1 MIIPAHPDLKISSNP
16 QRREFL
22 IPRLP
27 DPSQEWRM
35 FFLPIGPQKWPN
47 CPVKGLW
54 VWILG
59 TQTPLCS
66 APRPKP
72 FAGTPVGRVQDQDQD
87 QDQEDEQ
94 EIVRSPSQPILVIA
108 SHPLN
113 GWIWFGEGLRGYDNW
128 QRCAASDF
136 KQNEHGETAI
146 PLKSV
151 AATTPKSRAE
161 EKLLR
166 LI

>member
-1 MIIPAHPDLKISSNP
+1 MGRLMGRNEGCFSYQLGHKNGQIVRGKDLGAGS
-16 QRREFL
+16 
-22 IPRLP
+22 
-27 DPSQEWRM
+27 W
-35 FFLPIGPQKWPN
+35 
-47 CPVKGLW
+47 GL
-54 VWILG
+54 
-59 TQTPLCS
+59 QPPLFA

-72 FAGTPVGRVQDQDQD
+72 SVGTPAGRVQDQD

-136 KQNEHGETAI
+136 KQNEHGETVI
-146 PLKSV
+146 PLKTV
-151 AATTPKSRAE
+151 AATTPKARAE